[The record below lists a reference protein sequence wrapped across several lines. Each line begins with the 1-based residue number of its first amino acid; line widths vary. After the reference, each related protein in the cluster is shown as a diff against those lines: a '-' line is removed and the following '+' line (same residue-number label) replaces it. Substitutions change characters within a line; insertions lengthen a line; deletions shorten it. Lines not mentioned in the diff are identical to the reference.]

1 MSISRRTLLRGTG
14 VAAAGSLTTLAIG
27 GRGKTRPGTATFTS
41 TGAREVPLGVALAA
55 ASSPALPV
63 TSRNSVF
70 TRSGP
75 GPQYWSPYSWDYANN
90 ATLPESV
97 WQQNITWVSENLAPF
112 GFTMCCTDGW
122 VDYTQTTNAN
132 GYITSY
138 SDSWTNDWSYYA
150 GYLKGLG
157 MKLGVYYNPL
167 WVAASAVNDTSITV
181 VGTDIPVADI
191 VTAGDVL
198 NSDDEIYWVNVA
210 ANGAKE
216 YVQGYVEYFMNMG
229 VAFLRTDF
237 WSWYESGYDANVGT
251 VGVDHG
257 SADYAT
263 ALSWVAEAAGN
274 GIEISVVMPNLFN
287 NAANEILYGDSVRI
301 DADMTTG
308 GWAWLSAGR
317 QTWQDDWSQ
326 WYNPFLGFTGWAHLS
341 GRTGLILDGDF
352 LAMSGFASV
361 AEQQTAINLFT
372 IAGSQLAV
380 TDRVDTIGDSLSL
393 WQNPAVLGLRR
404 QGLVGKPYFYNSDP
418 YSTDSGSR
426 DTQRWAGQLPDGS
439 WAVALFNRGDTDT
452 VTQTIDFAGDLG
464 LSGQATVYDLW
475 ACTTATGQ
483 SEISTALAPHASQ
496 LVHVVPQSV
505 NVNTYQ
511 AAFANWGGGAMFNNN
526 HTGYAAMGFVDN
538 LQAANAGAA
547 VTFAVDAPAAG
558 TYTITYQYANG
569 SGSTSSMTVGVGDEP
584 GNVVTAPFTVDFPSL
599 DTTWTTWGSV
609 TGTVTLTGGTN
620 LITVARTQSDVG
632 AINLNYITVDN
643 VPAAPTITSISTG
656 SASAGQQVTVNGTN
670 FGATQAGRCLNFSD
684 NGLNWGGPVDLAL
697 LVIDSWSDTAITFT
711 VPEPSGPSGEW
722 AVASGTTATISVTT
736 SGGSSGTVS
745 LQIS

>member
-1 MSISRRTLLRGTG
+1 MSISRRALLRGTG
-14 VAAAGSLTTLAIG
+14 VAAAGSLTAYATR
-27 GRGKTRPGTATFTS
+27 GRGPASAGRANFTS
-41 TGAREVPLGVALAA
+41 AGAPEVPLRAALAA

-97 WQQNITWVSENLAPF
+97 WQQNIAWVSENLAPY
-112 GFTMCCTDGW
+112 GYTMCCTDGW
-122 VDYTQTTNAN
+122 VDYTQNTNSN

-138 SDSWTNDWSYYA
+138 SDSWTNDWAYYA
-150 GYLKGLG
+150 DYLEGLG
-157 MKLGVYYNPL
+157 MKLGVYYNPM

-191 VTAGDVL
+191 VNSGDVL
-198 NSDDEIYWVNVA
+198 NSDDEIYWVNVNA
-210 ANGAKE
+210 QGAQE
-216 YVQGYVEYFMNMG
+216 YVQGYVKYFMDMG

-237 WSWYESGYDANVGT
+237 WSWYESGYDQNVGT

-263 ALSWVAEAAGN
+263 ALSWVAEAAGD
-274 GIEISVVMPNLFN
+274 GIEISVVMPNLFD

-308 GWAWLSAGR
+308 GWAWLSGGR

-326 WYNPFLGFTGWAHLS
+326 WFNPFCGFTGWAHLS

-352 LAMSGFASV
+352 LAMSSFAST

-380 TDRVDTIGDSLSL
+380 TDRVDTIGDALTL
-393 WQNPAVLGLRR
+393 YQNSAVLGLRR
-404 QGLVGKPYFYNSDP
+404 QGLVGKPYFYNGDL

-426 DTQRWAGQLPDGS
+426 DTERWAGQLPDGS
-439 WAVALFNRGDTDT
+439 WVVALFNRNDTDT
-452 VTQTIDFAGDLG
+452 VTKTIEFSGDLG
-464 LSGQATVYDLW
+464 MSGEATVYDLW
-475 ACTTATGQ
+475 ACTTSTGQ
-483 SEISTALAPHASQ
+483 SQISTALAPHASQ
-496 LVHVVPQSV
+496 LVHVVPQGIT
-505 NVNTYQ
+505 VNTYQ
-511 AAFANWGGGAMFNNN
+511 AAFANWGGGAMFDNN
-526 HTGYAAMGFVDN
+526 HGGYAAMGFVDN
-538 LQAANAGAA
+538 LQAANAGAS
-547 VTFAVDAPAAG
+547 VTFAVDAPSAG
-558 TYTITYQYANG
+558 TYAITYQYANG
-569 SGSTSSMTVGVGDEP
+569 SGATSTMTVGVGDEP
-584 GNVVTAPFTVDFPSL
+584 GNVVMSPITVDFPSL

-609 TGTVTLTGGTN
+609 AGQVTLTGGTN
-620 LITVARTQSDVG
+620 LITLARTTADAG

-643 VPAAPTITSISTG
+643 VAAVPTVTGISPS
-656 SASAGQQVTVNGTN
+656 SASAGQQVTITGTG
-670 FGATQAGRCLNFSD
+670 FGATQAGRYVTFSG

-697 LVIDSWSDTAITFT
+697 FTVDSWSSTSITFT
-711 VPEPSGPSGEW
+711 VPEPSGPGDEW
-722 AVASGTTATISVTT
+722 AVASGTTATVSVTS
-736 SGGSSGTVS
+736 SGGTSNGVS
-745 LQIS
+745 LGIG